1 MSNKRVSIVF
11 STFNS
16 SEYVTKCLKSCLCQE
31 YDDFFVVV
39 ADDGSTDNTVY
50 KMLEIASV
58 YSNLK
63 VISLPHGERGIARSK
78 AIELARELKSDYIY
92 IIDSDMILK
101 DNLIKDCIKFLDEN
115 KKVGG
120 LIIPEVSFSDYK
132 NFYSRVKVFERN
144 IINSAGEDIGSNSVE
159 AARFWRIQEYD
170 STGGININQIS
181 FEETQPTIRY
191 IEDGGIIKRAV
202 FTRIYHNEKKA
213 TLKAIVEKKKYYFS
227 VMNKTIESE
236 KNGLKKTLS
245 RWYFFRPV
253 LYRKENLKKYI
264 KHPLLTLGMF
274 YMYIVLTFMG
284 IGQLLKA
291 KAYSKK

>member
-16 SEYVTKCLKSCLCQE
+16 SEYVTKCLKSCLTQE

-39 ADDGSTDNTVY
+39 ADDGSTDNTID
-50 KMLEIASV
+50 KMMEAANGH
-58 YSNLK
+58 SNFK
-63 VISLPHGERGIARSK
+63 VISLPHGERGISRSK
-78 AIELARELKSDYIY
+78 AIEMARQLKSDYIY

-101 DNLIKDCIKFLDEN
+101 NNLIKDCIKFLDEN
-115 KKVGG
+115 EKVGG
-120 LIIPEVSFSDYK
+120 LVIPEASFSDYK
-132 NFYSRVKVFERN
+132 NFYSQVKVFERN
-144 IINSAGEDIGSNSVE
+144 IINSAGEDVGSNSVE
-159 AARFWRIQEYD
+159 GARFWRIQEYD

-191 IEDGGIIKRAV
+191 MQNGGLIKRAV
-202 FTRIYHNEKKA
+202 FTQIDHNEKKA

-236 KNGLKKTLS
+236 ESGFKKTLS

-253 LYRKENLKKYI
+253 LYRKENLEKYI
-264 KHPLLTLGMF
+264 QHPMLTLGMI
-274 YMYIVLTFMG
+274 YMYIVLSFIG
-284 IGQLLKA
+284 IVELLK
-291 KAYSKK
+291 SKKIKK

>member
-16 SEYVTKCLKSCLCQE
+16 SEYVTKCLKSCLTQE

-39 ADDGSTDNTVY
+39 ADDGSTDNTID
-50 KMLEIASV
+50 KMMEAANGH
-58 YSNLK
+58 SNFK

-78 AIELARELKSDYIY
+78 AIEMARQLKSDYIY

-101 DNLIKDCIKFLDEN
+101 NNLIKDCIKFLDEN
-115 KKVGG
+115 EKVGG
-120 LIIPEVSFSDYK
+120 LVIPEASFSDYK
-132 NFYSRVKVFERN
+132 NFYSQVKVFERN
-144 IINSAGEDIGSNSVE
+144 IINSAGEDVGSNSVE
-159 AARFWRIQEYD
+159 GARFWRIQEYD

-191 IEDGGIIKRAV
+191 MQNGGLIKRAV
-202 FTRIYHNEKKA
+202 FTQIDHNEKKA

-236 KNGLKKTLS
+236 ESGFKKTLS

-253 LYRKENLKKYI
+253 LYRKENLEKYI
-264 KHPLLTLGMF
+264 QHPMLTLGMI
-274 YMYIVLTFMG
+274 YMYIVLSFIG
-284 IGQLLKA
+284 IVELLK
-291 KAYSKK
+291 SKKIKK

>member
-16 SEYVTKCLKSCLCQE
+16 SEYVAKCLESCLSQKYE
-31 YDDFFVVV
+31 DLFVIV
-39 ADDGSTDNTVY
+39 ADDGSTDNTID
-50 KMLEIASV
+50 KMIEAASG
-58 YSNLK
+58 YSNFK

-78 AIELARELKSDYIY
+78 AIEMARQLESEYIY

-101 DNLIKDCIKFLDEN
+101 NNLVKDCIDSFDEN
-115 KKVGG
+115 TKVGG
-120 LIIPEVSFSDYK
+120 FIIPEVSFSDYK
-132 NFYSRVKVFERN
+132 NFYSKVKVFERN

-159 AARFWRIQEYD
+159 AARFWRIDEYD

-191 IEDGGIIKRAV
+191 IENGGLIKRAI
-202 FTRIYHNEKKA
+202 FTEIYHNEKKA
-213 TLKAIVEKKKYYFS
+213 TLKAITEKKKYYFS

-236 KNGLKKTLS
+236 EGGLKKTLS

-253 LYRKENLKKYI
+253 LYRKENIKKYI
-264 KHPLLTLGMF
+264 QHPLLTLGMF
-274 YMYIVLTFMG
+274 YMYIVLTFIG
-284 IGQLLKA
+284 IGQLLKNGV
-291 KAYSKK
+291 KK